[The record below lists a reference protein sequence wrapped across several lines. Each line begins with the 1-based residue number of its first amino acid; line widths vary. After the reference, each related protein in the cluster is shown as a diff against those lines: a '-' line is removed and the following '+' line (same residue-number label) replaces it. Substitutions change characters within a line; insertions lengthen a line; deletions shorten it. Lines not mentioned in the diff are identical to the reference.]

1 LARRPDPD
9 AATPGGGTV
18 GRRSRDAEA
27 ATRRKVLE
35 AARDLFNE
43 IGYDETTIRAIAERA
58 GVSVGSVFTTF
69 ASKADVLSQVM
80 DDRVDALF
88 SELDRVAR
96 HLRGSVVDRVSSV
109 FAIHYDFECRR
120 VKLFLAHI
128 AASFSPSLDPSTI
141 PFGRNARFKAM
152 LLDMIA
158 DGVSRGEVRPDCDHD
173 LVLDTLMAAYA
184 WNYRLAAQKGA
195 DAGHMTA
202 LMERQVAL
210 IFDGLRPQA

>member
-1 LARRPDPD
+1 MAGVRE
-9 AATPGGGTV
+9 TQKQG
-18 GRRSRDAEA
+18 
-27 ATRRKVLE
+27 TRRKVLE

-80 DDRVDALF
+80 DDRVEALF

-96 HLRGSVVDRVSSV
+96 HLRGSVIDRISSV

-128 AASFSPSLDPSTI
+128 AASYSPTLETTTI
-141 PFGRNARFKAM
+141 PYGRNSRFKGM
-152 LLDMIA
+152 LLDMMA
-158 DGVSRGEVRPDCDHD
+158 DGVERGEVRPDADLE

-184 WNYRLAAQKGA
+184 WNYRLAAQRRS
-195 DAGHMTA
+195 DALAMTA

-210 IFDGLRPQA
+210 IFDGLRP

>member
-1 LARRPDPD
+1 MASVRE
-9 AATPGGGTV
+9 TQKQG
-18 GRRSRDAEA
+18 
-27 ATRRKVLE
+27 TRRKVLE

-69 ASKADVLSQVM
+69 ASKSDVLSQVM
-80 DDRVDALF
+80 DDRVEALF
-88 SELDRVAR
+88 AELDRLVR
-96 HLRGSVVDRVSSV
+96 HLRGSVADRISSV

-120 VKLFLAHI
+120 VKLFLAHV
-128 AASFSPSLDPSTI
+128 AASFSPTLEASTI

-152 LLDMIA
+152 LVEMIS
-158 DGVSRGEVRPDCDHD
+158 DGVARGEVRPDCDHE

-195 DAGHMTA
+195 DAAHMAA

-210 IFDGLRPQA
+210 IFNGLRP

>member
-1 LARRPDPD
+1 MASVRE
-9 AATPGGGTV
+9 TQKQG
-18 GRRSRDAEA
+18 
-27 ATRRKVLE
+27 TRRKVLE

-80 DDRVDALF
+80 DDRVEALYA
-88 SELDRVAR
+88 ELDRVAR

-128 AASFSPSLDPSTI
+128 AASFSPSLEVTTI
-141 PFGRNARFKAM
+141 PYGRNSRFKGM
-152 LLDMIA
+152 LIEMIG
-158 DGVSRGEVRPDCDHD
+158 DGVRRGEVRPDADLD

-184 WNYRLAAQKGA
+184 WNYRLAAQKNA
-195 DAGHMTA
+195 DATMLTA
-202 LMERQVAL
+202 VMERQVAL
-210 IFDGLRPQA
+210 IFDGLRP

>member
-1 LARRPDPD
+1 MAGVRE
-9 AATPGGGTV
+9 TQKQ
-18 GRRSRDAEA
+18 S
-27 ATRRKVLE
+27 TRRKVLE

-80 DDRVDALF
+80 DDRVDALLA
-88 SELDRVAR
+88 ELNRVAR
-96 HLRGSVVDRVSSV
+96 HLRGSIIDRICSV

-120 VKLFLAHI
+120 VKLFLAHV
-128 AASFSPSLDPSTI
+128 AASFSPTLVSTTI
-141 PFGRNARFKAM
+141 PFGRNVRFKGILVELMVEA
-152 LLDMIA
+152 
-158 DGVSRGEVRPDCDHD
+158 VERGEIKSDADLD

-195 DAGHMTA
+195 DAAAMTA

-210 IFDGLRPQA
+210 IFQGLKA